1 MSITKEQVRKAF
13 DADVI
18 RGDGHTIFAPSF
30 YEDHFDV
37 AHLEVEYES
46 DYSNGK
52 STIYSN
58 DGVPMDK
65 TTGVYNLRFLQWL
78 AKELDVDYPSMSG
91 RGSQASA
98 IARAIA
104 SWSKS
109 D

>member
-1 MSITKEQVRKAF
+1 MSITKAQVREAL

-18 RGDGHTIFAPSF
+18 RGDGHTIYAPSF
-30 YEDHFDV
+30 YADHFDV
-37 AHLEVEYES
+37 AHLEIEYKS
-46 DYSNGK
+46 DYSSGK
-52 STIYSN
+52 STIYDN
-58 DGVPMDK
+58 DGVPMESTK
-65 TTGVYNLRFLQWL
+65 GVYNLRFLQWL

-104 SWSKS
+104 SWSES

>member
-1 MSITKEQVRKAF
+1 MSITKEQVRKAL

-18 RGDGHTIFAPSF
+18 RGDGHTIYAPSF

-52 STIYSN
+52 STIYDN
-58 DGVPMDK
+58 EGVPMDK
-65 TTGVYNLRFLQWL
+65 TTGVYNLSFLRWV
-78 AKELDVDYPSMSG
+78 ASELGLDYRSKGG
-91 RGSQASA
+91 RGSQAQE
-98 IARAIA
+98 IARVI
-104 SWSKS
+104 SVWSKT